1 MCIPHIQIGVTA
13 MLKPF
18 TLPVSLRSGCY
29 VGTYAILF
37 VAVLLSSCGTVDTDR
52 DVGPGSAVATHV
64 SAGAITQS
72 PGCSSGVQSSG
83 ALYEI
88 CTPEIENTT
97 GTLVVY
103 AQGFSFPQ
111 LDLQIRA
118 QEAGIDV
125 EDFVTS
131 RGFAYAGTSF
141 YTNGL
146 VEPEKGAKDLRE
158 LIVRY
163 TQLHGRPARVLLLSF
178 SNGAL
183 LSMLALEKEAH
194 LFDGALASC
203 GPHGSYV
210 QEIQYLGD
218 ISVLFDFFFQEIEVI
233 PGFGFGLPGGPD
245 GIPQALIAGLS
256 AAAPPGNTAVDVLA
270 QRVLLALQGHP
281 DETGQ
286 LLGAIQLTS
295 DISRG
300 NSLFANSAEGV
311 ELVIRAIAYN
321 VFATNDALAK
331 LGGRFFDNTSRVYGD
346 LLPDALQQTINGGIV
361 RYEADRHVTSQLE
374 SRYESKGHLR
384 TPVIALHNTRDPL
397 VPFWQEALYLSD
409 LASRASEYTL
419 VPIERYGHCNFTT
432 EEVADGLDGL
442 LEAVGASMAAGI

>member
-1 MCIPHIQIGVTA
+1 
-13 MLKPF
+13 MLKPS
-18 TLPVSLRSGCY
+18 TTPVIPPSGRC
-29 VGTYAILF
+29 VATFAILC
-37 VAVLLSSCGTVDTDR
+37 VAVLLSSCGAVDPNLDVDSGPTV
-52 DVGPGSAVATHV
+52 AAHV
-64 SAGAITQS
+64 SASAFTQS

-88 CTPEIENTT
+88 CIPEIENTT

-103 AQGFSFPQ
+103 AQGLSFPQ
-111 LDLQIRA
+111 LDLQIRE
-118 QEAGIDV
+118 QEGGINV

-131 RGFAYAGTSF
+131 RGFAYAATSY

-163 TQLHGRPARVLLLSF
+163 RELHGQPARVLLLSF

-218 ISVLFDFFFQEIEVI
+218 IAVLFDFFFQEVEVI
-233 PGFGFGLPGGPD
+233 PGLGFGLPGGPD

-256 AAAPPGNTAVDVLA
+256 AAAPPGFTAVDVLA
-270 QRVLLALQGHP
+270 QRILTALQDHP

-300 NSLFANSAEGV
+300 NTLFASSSEGV
-311 ELVIRAIAYN
+311 ELVIRAVAYN
-321 VFATNDALAK
+321 VFVTNDALAK

-346 LLPDALQQTINGGIV
+346 LLPDALRQTINGGIM

-409 LASRASEYTL
+409 LASRSSNYTL
-419 VPIERYGHCNFTT
+419 VPIEGYGHCNFTT
-432 EEVADGLDGL
+432 QEVADGLDAL
-442 LEAVGASMAAGI
+442 VEAVGAPVVAEK